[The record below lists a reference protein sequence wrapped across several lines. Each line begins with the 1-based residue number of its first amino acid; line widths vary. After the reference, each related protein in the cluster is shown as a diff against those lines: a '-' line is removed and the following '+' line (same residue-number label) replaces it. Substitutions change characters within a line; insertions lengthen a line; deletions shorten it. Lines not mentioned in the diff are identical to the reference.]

1 MIKRHTRFP
10 VIIITAAVVL
20 LLPRVTLPGES
31 GTDFM
36 IDLWKYRTSEENT
49 GLLTGRPSHK
59 LPESPPA
66 ITVNVIGT
74 VDCLQALPL
83 HPNDIIEVKLLD
95 FASRDASVMITG
107 QKITSPG
114 QIPIPFKLTYDP
126 ARINPAHHYAVQA
139 RIMRN
144 GEPAFINSAPCFVI
158 THGYPKTVR
167 VLVEKTNSTQPARAD
182 NGLLLPQ
189 TDSMYIGTYARSY
202 RGAGGPVKET
212 LRVLNDH
219 SIELHSKCSQ
229 QDVKQTGVWS
239 LENRLLAVTVTSK
252 NGEQINPERIIFELQ
267 EDRLVAVEYAVS
279 VHGRNYS
286 FARASGQKQ

>member
-10 VIIITAAVVL
+10 VIIVIIITAAVML

-36 IDLWKYRTSEENT
+36 INLWKYRTSEENT

-59 LPESPPA
+59 LPESPVIA
-66 ITVNVIGT
+66 VNVIGT

-126 ARINPAHHYAVQA
+126 AKLTRPIITRSRRALCAMVNRRSSTAH
-139 RIMRN
+139 
-144 GEPAFINSAPCFVI
+144 P
-158 THGYPKTVR
+158 
-167 VLVEKTNSTQPARAD
+167 VL
-182 NGLLLPQ
+182 L
-189 TDSMYIGTYARSY
+189 
-202 RGAGGPVKET
+202 
-212 LRVLNDH
+212 
-219 SIELHSKCSQ
+219 
-229 QDVKQTGVWS
+229 
-239 LENRLLAVTVTSK
+239 
-252 NGEQINPERIIFELQ
+252 
-267 EDRLVAVEYAVS
+267 
-279 VHGRNYS
+279 
-286 FARASGQKQ
+286 

>member
-10 VIIITAAVVL
+10 VIIVIIITAAVML

-59 LPESPPA
+59 LPESPPV

-114 QIPIPFKLTYDP
+114 QIPNPLQSLPMTRSELTRP
-126 ARINPAHHYAVQA
+126 IITRSRRALCAMVNRRSSTAH
-139 RIMRN
+139 
-144 GEPAFINSAPCFVI
+144 P
-158 THGYPKTVR
+158 
-167 VLVEKTNSTQPARAD
+167 VL
-182 NGLLLPQ
+182 L
-189 TDSMYIGTYARSY
+189 
-202 RGAGGPVKET
+202 
-212 LRVLNDH
+212 
-219 SIELHSKCSQ
+219 
-229 QDVKQTGVWS
+229 
-239 LENRLLAVTVTSK
+239 
-252 NGEQINPERIIFELQ
+252 
-267 EDRLVAVEYAVS
+267 
-279 VHGRNYS
+279 
-286 FARASGQKQ
+286 